1 MARSSRVA
9 AALSLALVAR
19 PAPAPAQAPPSGAS
33 QKSALEAGPVVL
45 PLEVREQFLGRS
57 GEKTVVRFVIALNRG
72 DVKQTLQAAPR
83 VYSFVLTGEA
93 STPEGKPVET
103 FRVPVELDLTEA
115 AASKPLEMSFL
126 RPLPPGPVSLAFRL
140 EAGPGR
146 TVAVKAV
153 ALNVPAMSSEFR
165 VEDAGAQP
173 SAAAILLEA
182 ENRPAPPKDADG
194 LVKLLAPSKEVPVGL
209 LRIEAQVKPPV
220 ERVEFWLED
229 KKILAKNRPP
239 YTVEV
244 DLGTIPRRQTLK
256 ALGFD
261 RQGNFLDAD
270 AWAINERDAR
280 LAVRLVELPKKGE
293 TDATE
298 FKVSVQS
305 VAGGVM
311 KGLKLFVDD
320 QEVKSWT
327 VPPFLA
333 SVPKA
338 RLAKATLVRA
348 TATDEDGKEFTDL
361 KFLKGDSRFL
371 SKVEVNLVELNVTVL
386 DGDGRVAKGL
396 TRNDVT
402 VLEDGKKQEI
412 SAFEFSESLPISLGI
427 VIDGSGSMKDAMKI
441 VHEAAGEFVS
451 NMIGEKD
458 QGFVVEFREAPTL
471 LTPMTKSRT
480 DLMRAVRETRADG
493 ATALY
498 DSIVLALYQ
507 FRAVPGRKALV
518 ILSDGKDNHSWTEW
532 DTLRRYT
539 RTAGVPIFV
548 IGLDLSIF
556 DVGLKSKLKDL
567 SADTGAETFFVGSA
581 KELPDVYKRIETDLR
596 SQYFISYLTDS
607 KKPEDQYRTVE
618 LRLGKPGLKA
628 RTIRGY
634 FP

>member
-1 MARSSRVA
+1 MSRSARVA
-9 AALSLALVAR
+9 ALLSLALVAR
-19 PAPAPAQAPPSGAS
+19 PAPAPAQAPPGAA
-33 QKSALEAGPVVL
+33 QKTALEAGPVVL

-93 STPEGKPVET
+93 STPEGKAVET

-115 AASKPLEMSFL
+115 AAGKPLEMSFL

-280 LAVRLVELPKKGE
+280 LAVRLVELPKKGDA
-293 TDATE
+293 DATE

-305 VAGGVM
+305 VAGGVL

-567 SADTGAETFFVGSA
+567 AADTGAETFFVGSA
-581 KELPDVYKRIETDLR
+581 KELPDVYRRIETDLR

-618 LRLGKPGLKA
+618 LKLGKPGLRA

>member
-1 MARSSRVA
+1 MSRSARVA
-9 AALSLALVAR
+9 AFLSLALVAR
-19 PAPAPAQAPPSGAS
+19 PAPAPAQAPPGAA
-33 QKSALEAGPVVL
+33 QKTALEAGPVVL

-115 AASKPLEMSFL
+115 AAGKPLEMSFL

-280 LAVRLVELPKKGE
+280 LAVRLVELPKKGDA
-293 TDATE
+293 DATE

-305 VAGGVM
+305 VAGGVL

-567 SADTGAETFFVGSA
+567 AADTGAETFFVGSA
-581 KELPDVYKRIETDLR
+581 KELPDVYRRIETDLR

-618 LRLGKPGLKA
+618 LKLGKPGLRA